1 MNPDPA
7 THPSPDMRVP
17 GSDAVFLD
25 AEARLLG
32 PEGDA
37 AWRELQERQALLERH
52 VSETNDPD
60 TAAFARALRAAAGA
74 LAKIRECAETRRAR
88 DRENT
93 PLA

>member
-7 THPSPDMRVP
+7 ANPPPDMRVRCAE
-17 GSDAVFLD
+17 AVFLD

-32 PEGDA
+32 SEGEA
-37 AWRELQERQALLERH
+37 AWRELQERQALLERL

-60 TAAFARALRAAAGA
+60 TAAFARALRTASGA
-74 LAKIRECAETRRAR
+74 LAKIRECAERRRTRR
-88 DRENT
+88 REHT

>member
-7 THPSPDMRVP
+7 ANPSPDMRVP
-17 GSDAVFLD
+17 CADAVFLE

-32 PEGDA
+32 PEGEA
-37 AWRELQERQALLERH
+37 AWRELRERQALLERH

-60 TAAFARALRAAAGA
+60 TAAFARALRTASGA
-74 LAKIRECAETRRAR
+74 LAKIRECAERRRAR
-88 DRENT
+88 RTENA